1 MDDHATNDSA
11 AGVVSMSAVG
21 GDKIELMS
29 IEKYN
34 IKSDS
39 WKSFHQ
45 FDAESEITDS
55 VAIKM

>member
-1 MDDHATNDSA
+1 M
-11 AGVVSMSAVG
+11 G

-29 IEKYN
+29 IENYN
-34 IKSDS
+34 IRSDS
-39 WKSFHQ
+39 WTSFHQ